1 MQKLTSQIMGHAER
15 LPEGSAL
22 SAKSFLHL
30 GNRAALDQ
38 ALSRLAERGEL
49 VRAGRGIYMR
59 PVKSRF
65 GSRPPT
71 VEQAVGAVA
80 QQRGE
85 IIVSNGAAAA
95 NSLGLTTQVP
105 VRSVYLTS
113 GRSRTMNLGQQSVE
127 LRHVPRWQ
135 LALADRPAG
144 VAVRALAWLGP
155 EKADE
160 ALSRIKRKLSPDAF
174 GELVAAAP
182 QFPTWLAR
190 SVGKAA
196 HG

>member
-1 MQKLTSQIMGHAER
+1 VQKLTSQIMGHAEG

-71 VEQAVGAVA
+71 VEQAVEAVA

-85 IIVSNGAAAA
+85 VIVSMA
-95 NSLGLTTQVP
+95 P
-105 VRSVYLTS
+105 
-113 GRSRTMNLGQQSVE
+113 
-127 LRHVPRWQ
+127 PRQMPW
-135 LALADRPAG
+135 A
-144 VAVRALAWLGP
+144 
-155 EKADE
+155 
-160 ALSRIKRKLSPDAF
+160 
-174 GELVAAAP
+174 
-182 QFPTWLAR
+182 
-190 SVGKAA
+190 
-196 HG
+196 